1 MRRISCLE
9 HQGKVLKFDQFVN
22 EHLNVSIKKE
32 DVCLSPD
39 KECFD
44 SCWAIIEQQC
54 GGDVE
59 ALMKYLTN
67 EYDIEEPTYKDVLIY
82 IMELV
87 DDYFNKGISFI
98 EGERYIKHG
107 KKADFIQAL
116 MDIDYKMCVDDL
128 IRKLFKV
135 DDEENPPQYLGEI
148 MKILNE
154 YLPSI
159 IGGND

>member
-1 MRRISCLE
+1 M
-9 HQGKVLKFDQFVN
+9 VLKYDQFVN

-98 EGERYIKHG
+98 EGEQYIKHG
-107 KKADFIQAL
+107 KKADFILAL
-116 MDIDYKMCVDDL
+116 VNIDYKMCVEDL
-128 IRKLFKV
+128 FRKLFKV
-135 DDEENPPQYLGEI
+135 DDEDNPPMYDDEI
-148 MKILNE
+148 MRTLTE

-159 IGGND
+159 VDADGMK